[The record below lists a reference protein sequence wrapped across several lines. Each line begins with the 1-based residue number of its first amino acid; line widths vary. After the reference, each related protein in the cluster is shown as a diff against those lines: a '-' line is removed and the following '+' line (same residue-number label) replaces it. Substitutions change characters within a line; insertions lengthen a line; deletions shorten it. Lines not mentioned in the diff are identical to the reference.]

1 MSSPQTVH
9 RLAIAIYLGLISLLL
24 VSTLWLDPPPARL
37 MSPLLLILIGPLLF
51 PLRGLLHGRRYTI
64 AWSSMLILLY
74 FLHGTAV
81 AATGH
86 VWIGGLEIVLALGYF
101 SLAIRY
107 VRITN
112 PARQV
117 NPPQN

>member
-1 MSSPQTVH
+1 MSSPHTIH
-9 RLAIAIYLGLISLLL
+9 RLAVAAYLGLIGLLL

-86 VWIGGLEIVLALGYF
+86 AWIGGIELVLVLAYF

-112 PARQV
+112 PARQA
-117 NPPQN
+117 NPPRS